1 MFLKTIDKI
10 FPPQPVYA
18 HCDIPCGIYDPYQ
31 AQVAAHTV
39 VRMVTLLDEVNA
51 SSPEPD
57 FDERKRIISRVAR
70 LTSVKEEHAE
80 MVKREVRIIWGD
92 YFKPEHAEKFPNL
105 HQLVFDIMKLA
116 SKARQEVNLEASRQ
130 LLGKVQEFA
139 EIFWKTKDK
148 EPVRVK
154 STYPTEGELVLP
166 K

>member
-1 MFLKTIDKI
+1 MFSTLIDEV
-10 FPPQPVYA
+10 FPAQPVYA

-31 AQVAAHTV
+31 AQIAAHTV
-39 VRMVTLLDEVNA
+39 IRMVNLLDEVNA

-57 FDERKRIISRVAR
+57 FDERKRIISRVSR

-80 MVKREVRIIWGD
+80 MVKREVRILWGD
-92 YFKPEHAEKFPNL
+92 YFQPEHVEKFPNL

-116 SKARQEVNLEASRQ
+116 SKARQEVNLEVAEQ
-130 LLGKVQEFA
+130 LLSRVQEFA

>member
-39 VRMVTLLDEVNA
+39 VRMVNLLDEVNA

-80 MVKREVRIIWGD
+80 TVKREVRIIWGD

-116 SKARQEVNLEASRQ
+116 SKARQEVNLEAAEQ
-130 LLGKVQEFA
+130 LLRKVQEFA
-139 EIFWKTKDK
+139 EIFWKTNDK

>member
-1 MFLKTIDKI
+1 MFLKIIDKI

-39 VRMVTLLDEVNA
+39 IRMVNLLDEVNA

-130 LLGKVQEFA
+130 LLSRVQDFA

-154 STYPTEGELVLP
+154 STYPTEGELILP

>member
-1 MFLKTIDKI
+1 MFSNIVDKI
-10 FPPQPVYA
+10 FPPRPVHA

-39 VRMVTLLDEVNA
+39 IRMVNLLNEINV
-51 SSPEPD
+51 SSSEPD
-57 FDERKRIISRVAR
+57 FDERKRVISRVAR

-80 MVKREVRIIWGD
+80 MVKREVRILWGD

-116 SKARQEVNLEASRQ
+116 SKTRQEINLEAAEQ
-130 LLGKVQEFA
+130 LIGKVQEFA

-148 EPVRVK
+148 ESIRVK

>member
-10 FPPQPVYA
+10 FPPRPVYA

-39 VRMVTLLDEVNA
+39 IRMVNLLDEVNA

-116 SKARQEVNLEASRQ
+116 SKASQEVNLEASRQ
-130 LLGKVQEFA
+130 LLSRVQDFA

-154 STYPTEGELVLP
+154 STYPTEGELILP

>member
-39 VRMVTLLDEVNA
+39 VRMVNLLDEVNA

-80 MVKREVRIIWGD
+80 TVKREVRIIWGD

-116 SKARQEVNLEASRQ
+116 SKARQEVNLEAAEQ
-130 LLGKVQEFA
+130 LLRKVQEFA
-139 EIFWKTKDK
+139 EIFWTTKDK

>member
-1 MFLKTIDKI
+1 MFLKIIDKI
-10 FPPQPVYA
+10 FSPQPVYA

-39 VRMVTLLDEVNA
+39 VRMVNLLDEVNA

-57 FDERKRIISRVAR
+57 FDERKRIISRVSR

-105 HQLVFDIMKLA
+105 HQLVFDIMRLA

-130 LLGKVQEFA
+130 LLSRVQDFA

-154 STYPTEGELVLP
+154 STYPTEGELILP

>member
-10 FPPQPVYA
+10 FPPRPVYA

-39 VRMVTLLDEVNA
+39 IRMVNLLDEVNA

-57 FDERKRIISRVAR
+57 FDERKRIISRVSR

-130 LLGKVQEFA
+130 LLSRVQDFA

-154 STYPTEGELVLP
+154 STYPTEGELILP

>member
-39 VRMVTLLDEVNA
+39 VRMVNLLDEVNA

-80 MVKREVRIIWGD
+80 TVKREVRIIWGD

-148 EPVRVK
+148 EPARVK

>member
-10 FPPQPVYA
+10 FPPRPVYA

-39 VRMVTLLDEVNA
+39 IRMVNLLDEVNA

-105 HQLVFDIMKLA
+105 HQLVFDIMRLA

-130 LLGKVQEFA
+130 LLSKVQDLA

>member
-1 MFLKTIDKI
+1 VFSNIVDKI
-10 FPPQPVYA
+10 FPPRPVHA

-39 VRMVTLLDEVNA
+39 IRMVNLLNEINV
-51 SSPEPD
+51 SSSEPD

-80 MVKREVRIIWGD
+80 MVKREVRILWGD

-116 SKARQEVNLEASRQ
+116 SKTRQEINLEASRQ

>member
-1 MFLKTIDKI
+1 MFSTLIDEV
-10 FPPQPVYA
+10 FPAQPVYA

-31 AQVAAHTV
+31 AQIAAHTV
-39 VRMVTLLDEVNA
+39 IRMVNLLDEVNA

-80 MVKREVRIIWGD
+80 IVKREVRILWGD
-92 YFKPEHAEKFPNL
+92 YFKPEHAEKFPSL

-148 EPVRVK
+148 ESIRVK

>member
-1 MFLKTIDKI
+1 MFSTLIDEV
-10 FPPQPVYA
+10 FPAQPVYA

-31 AQVAAHTV
+31 AQIAAHTV
-39 VRMVTLLDEVNA
+39 IRMVNLLDEVNA

-80 MVKREVRIIWGD
+80 MVKREVRIICGD

-130 LLGKVQEFA
+130 LLSRVQDFA

-154 STYPTEGELVLP
+154 STYPTEGEL
-166 K
+166 